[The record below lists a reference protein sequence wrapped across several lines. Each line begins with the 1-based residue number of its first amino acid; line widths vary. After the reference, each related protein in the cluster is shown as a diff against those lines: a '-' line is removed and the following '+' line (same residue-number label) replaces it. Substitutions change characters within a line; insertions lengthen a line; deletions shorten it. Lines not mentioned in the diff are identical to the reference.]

1 MFSLMGWHGVPSR
14 KNTFPD
20 AGSFGTG
27 KKESTSFLEDKMKTV
42 VNSMKLLCL
51 AVLMLTL
58 PVSSPAEQTSLR
70 LAVTDIEGLEML
82 QREFG
87 AFKELLEEKLGMD
100 VTFFPV
106 PNRTAA
112 VEAVKSKTIDFVL
125 TGPAEYVVFKQ
136 LTDSEPVIG
145 FSRPDYYCSVVVL
158 ADSGI
163 ASVQDLR
170 GKKIAIGGVG
180 STSKHLAPL
189 QILADNGLDP
199 LKDVEVLHTSVDLG
213 WQSLKRGDVAAWGM
227 TTDKFV
233 KLRAQDSEME
243 PGAFKVIARGPDLPN
258 DVLLAAPHV
267 DAATIAVVK
276 KTFVDHSSDLIQA
289 ILTGD
294 DNKKYKGMKFLSGI
308 KDADYNYVRSM
319 YTTIGYPKFAAFVE

>member
-1 MFSLMGWHGVPSR
+1 
-14 KNTFPD
+14 
-20 AGSFGTG
+20 
-27 KKESTSFLEDKMKTV
+27 MK
-42 VNSMKLLCL
+42 
-51 AVLMLTL
+51 AVLKSSFMIFFALLIFAL
-58 PVSSPAEQTSLR
+58 PTQSMAGKDTLR

-87 AFKELLEEKLGMD
+87 AFKDILEQKLGMD
-100 VTFFPV
+100 VKFFPV

-112 VEAVKSKTIDFVL
+112 VEAVKSKNVDFVL

-136 LTDSEPVIG
+136 LTNSEPVIG
-145 FSRPDYYCSVVVL
+145 FSRPDYFCSIVVL

-163 ASVQDLR
+163 NKVQDLKDKR
-170 GKKIAIGGVG
+170 IAIGGVG

-189 QILADNGLDP
+189 QIMADNDLDP
-199 LKDVEVLHTSVDLG
+199 LKDVKVLHTSVDLG

-227 TTDKFV
+227 TTDKFI
-233 KLRAQDSEME
+233 KLRAKDDDME

-267 DAATIAVVK
+267 KPATIDKVK
-276 KTFVDHSSDLIQA
+276 EVFTDNSDELVNA
-289 ILTGD
+289 ILAGE
-294 DNKKYKGMKFLSGI
+294 DNKKYTGMKFIPSV

-319 YTTIGYPKFAAFVE
+319 YITIGYPKFAGFVE

>member
-1 MFSLMGWHGVPSR
+1 
-14 KNTFPD
+14 
-20 AGSFGTG
+20 
-27 KKESTSFLEDKMKTV
+27 
-42 VNSMKLLCL
+42 
-51 AVLMLTL
+51 
-58 PVSSPAEQTSLR
+58 
-70 LAVTDIEGLEML
+70 ML

-87 AFKELLEEKLGMD
+87 AFKELLGKKLGMD
-100 VTFFPV
+100 VNFFPV

-112 VEAVKSKTIDFVL
+112 VEAVKSKSIDFVL

-136 LTDSEPVIG
+136 LTDAEPVIG
-145 FSRPDYYCSVVVL
+145 FSRPDYYCSIVVL

-163 ASVQDLR
+163 NTVQDLR
-170 GKKIAIGGVG
+170 GKKIAIGSVG

-233 KLRAQDSEME
+233 KLRAKDSEME

-267 DAATIAVVK
+267 DEATIAVVK
-276 KTFVDHSSDLIQA
+276 KTFVDHDGVSRQSR
-289 ILTGD
+289 
-294 DNKKYKGMKFLSGI
+294 SGPPGGQPGRP
-308 KDADYNYVRSM
+308 ALGR
-319 YTTIGYPKFAAFVE
+319 

>member
-1 MFSLMGWHGVPSR
+1 MI
-14 KNTFPD
+14 TFYQ
-20 AGSFGTG
+20 
-27 KKESTSFLEDKMKTV
+27 EEIMKTDV
-42 VNSMKLLCL
+42 KTALLLFFTLLALALPTGSM
-51 AVLMLTL
+51 A
-58 PVSSPAEQTSLR
+58 ARESLR

-87 AFKELLEEKLGMD
+87 VFKEILEKKLDME
-100 VTFFPV
+100 VQFFPV

-112 VEAVKSKTIDFVL
+112 VEAVKSKNVDFVL

-136 LTDSEPVIG
+136 LTNSEPIIG
-145 FSRPDYYCSVVVL
+145 FSRPDYFCSIVVL

-163 ASVQDLR
+163 NTVQDLK

-189 QILADNGLDP
+189 QIMADNNLNP

-233 KLRAQDSEME
+233 KLRGQDKEME

-267 DAATIAVVK
+267 QPATVDKVK
-276 KTFVDHSSDLIQA
+276 QVFSDNSDELVQA
-289 ILTGD
+289 ILAGE
-294 DNKKYKGMKFLSGI
+294 DNKKYKGMKFISSV

-319 YTTIGYPKFAAFVE
+319 YITIGYPKFAAFVE

>member
-1 MFSLMGWHGVPSR
+1 
-14 KNTFPD
+14 
-20 AGSFGTG
+20 
-27 KKESTSFLEDKMKTV
+27 MKTV

-51 AVLMLTL
+51 TLLMLAL
-58 PVSSPAEQTSLR
+58 PVSASAEQATLR
-70 LAVTDIEGLEML
+70 LAVTDVEGLEML

-87 AFKELLEEKLGMD
+87 AFKELLGKKLGMD
-100 VTFFPV
+100 VNFFPV

-112 VEAVKSKTIDFVL
+112 VEAVKSKSIDFVL

-136 LTDSEPVIG
+136 LTDAEPVIG
-145 FSRPDYYCSVVVL
+145 FSRPDYYCSIVVL

-163 ASVQDLR
+163 NTVQDLR
-170 GKKIAIGGVG
+170 GKKIAIGSVG

-233 KLRAQDSEME
+233 KLRAKDSEME

-267 DAATIAVVK
+267 DEATIAVVK
-276 KTFVDHSSDLIQA
+276 KTFVDHDGVSRQSR
-289 ILTGD
+289 
-294 DNKKYKGMKFLSGI
+294 SGPPGGQPGRP
-308 KDADYNYVRSM
+308 ALGR
-319 YTTIGYPKFAAFVE
+319 

>member
-1 MFSLMGWHGVPSR
+1 
-14 KNTFPD
+14 
-20 AGSFGTG
+20 
-27 KKESTSFLEDKMKTV
+27 MKTAR
-42 VNSMKLLCL
+42 NLMKILVMTLLL
-51 AVLMLTL
+51 AL
-58 PVSSPAEQTSLR
+58 PVGALAEKAPLR

-87 AFKELLEEKLGMD
+87 AFKDLLGEKLGRD
-100 VTFFPV
+100 IEFYPV

-125 TGPAEYVVFKQ
+125 TGPAEYVVFKK

-145 FSRPDYYCSVVVL
+145 FSRPDYFCLVVVL

-163 ASVQDLR
+163 NGIADLR
-170 GKKIAIGGVG
+170 GRKIAIGSVG

-227 TTDKFV
+227 TNDKVLKLRDTDK
-233 KLRAQDSEME
+233 EME

-258 DVLLAAPHV
+258 DVLLAAAHV
-267 DAATIAVVK
+267 DKETVAEVRKV
-276 KTFVDHSSDLIQA
+276 FVDHSSALVEA
-289 ILTGD
+289 ILSGE
-294 DNKKYKGMKFLSGI
+294 DNKKYQGMKFLSNI
-308 KDADYNYVRSM
+308 KDSDYNYVRSM
-319 YTTIGYPKFAAFVE
+319 YATVGHPKFAAFVE